1 MFQRGFK
8 QKIML
13 YLTLT
18 IVVQVLWIAFIFTR
32 DVTAY
37 TDQYQQDI
45 IESTVVAQIQ
55 LFSEWIE
62 IQESIIRNYAIAF
75 SGIASDST
83 QLDDLSNFVNVFESQ
98 EASFINVYYTS
109 EDGVDVLSGGQAP
122 KVDGRT
128 REWYKGAKVESFYV
142 SQPYIDALTNQF
154 VVTLSIAVIDSKGK
168 LLGVLG
174 ADLLLIDMF
183 EKIDIVDKARIA
195 GSFITDEKG
204 QVIFYDG
211 INDSDFK
218 ESLENPYQKI
228 YSQFTKENES
238 VKVHLGTLEADM
250 VIFFK
255 NDHALWHMSQ
265 YSQEFWISIVAG
277 LSGLMIIVFYL
288 SKTLSMP
295 ITRLSQNIKN
305 LMKHSESLDI
315 SREKFDADLE
325 EIIQLF
331 LQLDTHINGNIQ
343 QINFMNDN
351 MKEANIILEKKND
364 EFLKSLDELNAANSN
379 LGNLE
384 RTYQNLINNI
394 DDLIWIVDLEGKIT
408 YANTRFY
415 ELIGNSFSSEQPIY
429 IRDFI
434 LEIQEAQDFSGVG
447 FFSRRDFA
455 DLDLRVTL
463 PKQNKLYDIQA
474 NTAIIYLK
482 DNPISI
488 QFICRDVT
496 EEKKLYSQYYHKNKE
511 MMILNDISRSL
522 TIKEDLKSILQLITD
537 RISTLLSVSAVSVRM
552 LDGKDCLNIA
562 AYSGIATNRIYP
574 EVPTLYNTHMGM
586 ALREEK
592 IISIKDEKDL
602 LFEDTYLKSVIE
614 RQNMIYY
621 FPLFNH
627 ENKFGVLTVIANE
640 ALEVDKIRLLKS
652 LSENASTAI
661 EKATLFERL
670 RHNYLMTIEALSNAL
685 EEKVFNY
692 KNHTKRVAE
701 YSKRIAKRF
710 YLSQKDLDDIYIS
723 GLLHDIGKLGISDGI
738 LNHEDVLSE
747 EEEILMEQHVEVG
760 KKIIEPIGL
769 NQQIVDGIYLHHKNF
784 DLTGYPEN
792 IELDRL
798 PLFARI
804 IGLADA
810 FDSEMIAVKGNE
822 PWKLELVY
830 NHLEMSKDTLY
841 CPEVMAA
848 LWELI
853 KEDREQ
859 IIQISEI

>member
-1 MFQRGFK
+1 MFRQGFK

-13 YLTLT
+13 YLTIT
-18 IVVQVLWIAFIFTR
+18 ILVQVLWIAFIFVK
-32 DVTAY
+32 DVTHY
-37 TDQYQQDI
+37 TDQYKQDI
-45 IESTVVAQIQ
+45 IESTLVSQIQ
-55 LFSEWIE
+55 LFGDWIE

-75 SGIASDST
+75 SAIAVDSSQT
-83 QLDDLSNFVNVFESQ
+83 KELSRFVDVFESQ
-98 EASFINVYYTS
+98 EASFTNVYYTS
-109 EDGVDVLSGGQAP
+109 EDGVDILSRGQQP

-128 REWYKGAKVESFYV
+128 RDWYKGAKKENFYV

-154 VVTLSIAVIDSKGK
+154 VVTLSIAVTDSKGK

-174 ADLLLIDMF
+174 TDLLLRDMF
-183 EKIDIVDKARIA
+183 EKIEIVDRERIA
-195 GSFITDEKG
+195 GSFITDDKG
-204 QVIFYDG
+204 RVVFYDG
-211 INDSDFK
+211 IDETNLK
-218 ESLENPYQKI
+218 VGMENPYQKN
-228 YSQFTKENES
+228 YDQLSKENES
-238 VKVHLGTLEADM
+238 VRVHLGTLKSDM

-255 NDHALWHMSQ
+255 DDHAVWQMSQ
-265 YSQEFWISIVAG
+265 YSQEFWISIIAG
-277 LSGLMIIVFYL
+277 LSGLLLTVLYL
-288 SKTLSMP
+288 SKKLSLP
-295 ITRLSQNIKN
+295 IMRLSQNIKK
-305 LMKHSESLDI
+305 LVQHSETIDI
-315 SREKFDADLE
+315 SRENFDADLE

-331 LQLDTHINGNIQ
+331 VQLDTHINGNIQ

-351 MKEANIILEKKND
+351 MKEANSILERKNE
-364 EFLKSLDELNAANSN
+364 EFLKSLEELSSANLN
-379 LGNLE
+379 LGYLE

-415 ELIGNSFSSEQPIY
+415 ELIGNGFPKDHPIY
-429 IRDFI
+429 LKDFI
-434 LEIQEAQDFSGVG
+434 LEIQEAEDFQGVG
-447 FFSRRDFA
+447 FFSKRDFA
-455 DLDLRVTL
+455 DLDLKVVL
-463 PKQNKLYDIQA
+463 PNLNKRYEIQA

-552 LDGKDCLNIA
+552 LDQEGRLNMA
-562 AYSGIATNRIYP
+562 AYSGIAANRVYP
-574 EVPTLYNTHMGM
+574 EVPTLNDTHMG
-586 ALREEK
+586 LSLKEEK
-592 IISIKDEKDL
+592 IICVKDEEDL
-602 LFEDTYLKSVIE
+602 LFEDHYLKSVIE
-614 RQNMIYY
+614 RQNTIYY

-627 ENKFGVLTVIANE
+627 QNKFGVLTVIANQ
-640 ALEVDKIRLLKS
+640 ALEADKIRLLKS

-701 YSKRIAKRF
+701 YSRRLAEKF

-738 LNHEDVLSE
+738 LNHEDVLSPE
-747 EEEILMEQHVEVG
+747 EEVTMEQHVEIG
-760 KKIIEPIGL
+760 KKIIDPIGL

-810 FDSEMIAVKGNE
+810 FDSEMIAVKSDE

-830 NHLEMSKDTLY
+830 NHLEISKNTLY

-853 KEDREQ
+853 EEDREQ
-859 IIQISEI
+859 ILKISEL

>member
-1 MFQRGFK
+1 MFRKGFK

-13 YLTLT
+13 YLTIT
-18 IVVQVLWIAFIFTR
+18 ILVQVLWIAFIFVR
-32 DVTAY
+32 DVTHY
-37 TDQYQQDI
+37 TDQYKQDV
-45 IESTVVAQIQ
+45 IESTLVAQIQ
-55 LFSEWIE
+55 RFGNWIE
-62 IQESIIRNYAIAF
+62 IQENIIRNYAIAF
-75 SGIASDST
+75 SAIAVDSS
-83 QLDDLSNFVNVFESQ
+83 QREELNRFVDVFESQ
-98 EASFINVYYTS
+98 EAYFVNVYYTS
-109 EDGVDVLSGGQAP
+109 EDGVDILSRGQQP

-128 REWYKGAKVESFYV
+128 RDWYKGAKKEGFYV
-142 SQPYIDALTNQF
+142 SQPYVDALTNQF
-154 VVTLSIAVIDSKGK
+154 VVTLSIAVTDSKGK

-174 ADLLLIDMF
+174 ADLLLRDMF
-183 EKIDIVDKARIA
+183 EKIEIVDQDRIA
-195 GSFITDEKG
+195 GSFITDDKG
-204 QVIFYDG
+204 RVVFYDG
-211 INDSDFK
+211 LDETDLK
-218 ESLENPYQKI
+218 KGLENPYQTI
-228 YSQFTKENES
+228 YNQLSKDNQS
-238 VKVHLGTLEADM
+238 VKVHLGILKSDM

-255 NDHALWHMSQ
+255 NDHLLWQMSQ
-265 YSQEFWISIVAG
+265 YSQEFWISIIAG
-277 LSGLMIIVFYL
+277 LSGLLLIVLYL
-288 SKTLSMP
+288 SKNLSMP
-295 ITRLSQNIKN
+295 ISRLSQNIKK
-305 LMKHSESLDI
+305 LAQHSETLDI
-315 SREKFDADLE
+315 SRENFDRDLE

-331 LQLDTHINGNIQ
+331 VQLDTHINGNIQ
-343 QINFMNDN
+343 QINYMNDN
-351 MKEANIILEKKND
+351 MKEANSILERKNE
-364 EFLKSLDELNAANSN
+364 EFSKSLEELNAANAN

-394 DDLIWIVDLEGKIT
+394 DNLIWIADLDGKIT

-415 ELIGNSFSSEQPIY
+415 ELIGNSFSNESPIY
-429 IRDFI
+429 LKDFI
-434 LEIQEAQDFSGVG
+434 LEIQEAEDFQGVG
-447 FFSRRDFA
+447 FFRKRDFA
-455 DLDLRVTL
+455 DLDLKVVL
-463 PKQNKLYDIQA
+463 PNQSKRYEIQA

-496 EEKKLYSQYYHKNKE
+496 EEKKLYNQYYHKNKE

-552 LDGKDCLNIA
+552 LDGEEKLNMA
-562 AYSGIATNRIYP
+562 AYSGIAVNRVYP
-574 EVPTLYNTHMGM
+574 EVPTLNGTHMGL
-586 ALREEK
+586 ALKEEK
-592 IISIKDEKDL
+592 IICVKDEEDL
-602 LFEDTYLKSVIE
+602 LFEDEYLRSVIE
-614 RQNMIYY
+614 RENTIYY

-627 ENKFGVLTVIANE
+627 QNKFGVLTVIANQ
-640 ALEVDKIRLLKS
+640 ALEPDKIRLLKS

-701 YSKRIAKRF
+701 YSRRLAEKF

-723 GLLHDIGKLGISDGI
+723 GLLHDIGKLGISDGV
-738 LNHEDVLSE
+738 LNHEEILSPE
-747 EEEILMEQHVEVG
+747 EEVIMEQHVEVG

-769 NQQIVDGIYLHHKNF
+769 SQQIVDGIYLHHKNF

-810 FDSEMIAVKGNE
+810 FDSEMIEIKSEE

-830 NHLEMSKDTLY
+830 NHLEISKNTLY

-853 KEDREQ
+853 EEDREQ
-859 IIQISEI
+859 ILKISEI